1 MFAKRYFSQRILALI
16 LFALLGLITPIG
28 VHAISATATSAIDVE
43 RTEVPTTNF
52 LVQQGRSLYQT
63 GRFSEAATVWQQ
75 VADAFAASGDKL
87 GQAMALSNLS
97 LTYQQMG
104 EWEQAE
110 DAIAS
115 SLTLVKNSPSST
127 QQRKILAQTL
137 NIQGRLQFTLGQTEQ
152 ALNTWKTAADT
163 YKKAGDEAGAVRITV
178 NQAQA
183 LQSLGNYNQAWRN
196 LLQIGKNLLPQK
208 DSLIKILVLRN
219 LGDILRVVGEPSDVD
234 GYWLSLWKDWQKSL
248 EINEKLDS
256 LEKSKQI
263 LQQSLE
269 IAQRL
274 QINQEIAEN
283 HLSLGNTNRA
293 LAATKNNASQYYE
306 QVKAASANYDKAI
319 AIAPL
324 TTKLQAQLNQLS
336 LLLEAEQWLL
346 EPRRRNIAREFIS
359 QIQSQLQSQIA
370 NWRNIEAQI
379 QQLPPSRRAIY
390 ARINLAQSLMK
401 AKSNLSASNDQEM
414 AQLLESAIQQGKN
427 IKDRRAESYA
437 LGTLGAVYEQNQQYT
452 KALDLTR
459 AALNLSQA
467 MKAAD
472 ISYRWEWQMGRLLKA
487 QKNSTEALDYYAEA
501 FKTLQS
507 LRSDLVAS
515 NPEVQFTFR
524 DSVEPIYRQYVDLLL
539 QKTPTEQGEIAQKDL
554 EQARKVIEALQL
566 AELDNFF
573 RDACLTT
580 QEVQIDKVDQ
590 TAAVLY
596 PIILENRIEIILSLP
611 GKPLHQYT
619 TATNIPQKEIE
630 KTLNI
635 LRQLLADVRNNQ
647 EPELSTVPKQLY
659 DWLIRPAEIELK
671 NSGVKTL
678 VFVLDGS
685 LRNIPMAMLNDGNQ
699 YLIENYSIAV
709 TPGLQLLKPQPLR
722 QVRLT
727 ALAAGLSEPRESFP
741 ALPNVENELRLIQS
755 KFPSQ
760 ELLNNTFTSGAIQ
773 TKIEASPFP
782 VVHIATH
789 GNFSSKAEE
798 TFILTWDGRVNVKQ
812 IDSVLRTGELGRRQP
827 IELLVLSACETAQGD
842 NQAALGLAGV
852 AVKAGARST
861 LATLWQVS
869 DESTSILIGQFYQE
883 LTSNKYIAKAEALRR
898 AQVYLLKNS
907 EYQLPYYWSP
917 FVLVGN
923 WQ

>member
-1 MFAKRYFSQRILALI
+1 MFAKRDFAKRILALM

-28 VHAISATATSAIDVE
+28 VRAIGQEHSLPIANSQSLIPRAT
-43 RTEVPTTNF
+43 N
-52 LVQQGRSLYQT
+52 LYQT
-63 GRFSEAATVWQQ
+63 GRFSEAATVWKQA
-75 VADAFAASGDKL
+75 ADAFAASGDKL

-97 LTYQQMG
+97 LTYQQLG
-104 EWEQAE
+104 EWQKAS

-115 SLTLVKNSPSST
+115 SLTLLKNAPSGT
-127 QQRKILAQTL
+127 QHRKILAQTL

-152 ALNTWKTAADT
+152 ALTTWKTAADT
-163 YKKAGDEAGAVRITV
+163 YKQAGDETGAIRIIV

-183 LQSLGNYNQAWRN
+183 LQSLGNYNQAWRT
-196 LLQIGKNLLPQK
+196 
-208 DSLIKILVLRN
+208 LIENGKILLAEKESIVKVSLLRK
-219 LGDILRVVGEPSDVD
+219 LGDILRVVGEPSEVD
-234 GYWLSLWKDWQKSL
+234 RYWISLWQDWQKSL
-248 EINEKLDS
+248 EIDEKIDS

-274 QINQEIAEN
+274 QINQEIAETQ
-283 HLSLGNTNRA
+283 LSLGNTNRT
-293 LAATKNNASQYYE
+293 LAATKEFLSSYYE
-306 QVKAASANYDKAI
+306 QVKAANENYQQAI
-319 AIAPL
+319 DIGAP

-346 EPRRRNIAREFIS
+346 ESREGNIVREVIS
-359 QIQSQLQSQIA
+359 EIQSELRDKIT
-370 NWRNIEAQI
+370 NWRNIEAEI
-379 QQLPPSRRAIY
+379 EQLPASRRSIY
-390 ARINLAQSLMK
+390 ARINLAQSLRK
-401 AKSNLSASNDQEM
+401 AKGNLSIANDQEI
-414 AQLLESAIQQGKN
+414 AQLLESAVQQAEN
-427 IKDRRAESYA
+427 IKDARAESYA
-437 LGTLGAVYEQNQQYT
+437 LGTLGTVYEQNRQYN
-452 KALDLTR
+452 KATDLSR

-467 MKAAD
+467 IKAAD
-472 ISYRWEWQMGRLLKA
+472 ISYRWEWQIGRLLKA
-487 QKNSTEALDYYAEA
+487 QENKKDALEYYAES

-539 QKTPTEQGEIAQKDL
+539 QKNATEQGEIEQKDL

-580 QEVQIDKVDQ
+580 QEVQIDKVDA

-611 GKPLHQYT
+611 GKPLRQYT
-619 TATNIPQKEIE
+619 TAKNIPQKEVE
-630 KTLNI
+630 TTLNI
-635 LRQLLADVRNNQ
+635 LQKLLADSRNSQ
-647 EPELSTVPKQLY
+647 DPDILTYSRQLY
-659 DWLIRPAEIELK
+659 DWLIRPAETELK
-671 NSGVKTL
+671 NSRVKTL
-678 VFVLDGS
+678 VFVLDGL
-685 LRNIPMAMLNDGNQ
+685 LRNIPMAVLNDGNQ
-699 YLIENYSIAV
+699 YLIEQYSIAL
-709 TPGLQLLKPQPLR
+709 TPGLQLLKPQPLTE
-722 QVRLT
+722 VRLT
-727 ALAAGLSEPRESFP
+727 ALAAGLSEARENFKP
-741 ALPNVENELRLIQS
+741 LPNVESELRLIQA
-755 KFPSQ
+755 KIPSQ
-760 ELLNNTFTSGAIQ
+760 ELLNTTFTSQAIQ
-773 TKIEASPFP
+773 TNIEASPFP

-812 IDSVLRTGELGRRQP
+812 IDRVLRTGELGRRQP

-852 AVKAGARST
+852 AVRAGARST

-869 DESTSILIGQFYQE
+869 DKSTSILIGQFYKE
-883 LTSNKYIAKAEALRR
+883 LTENKDIAKAEALRR

>member
-1 MFAKRYFSQRILALI
+1 MFAKRDFAKRILALM

-28 VHAISATATSAIDVE
+28 VRAIGQEHSLPIANSQSLIPRAT
-43 RTEVPTTNF
+43 N
-52 LVQQGRSLYQT
+52 LYQT
-63 GRFSEAATVWQQ
+63 GRFSEAATVWKQA
-75 VADAFAASGDKL
+75 ADAFAASGDKL

-97 LTYQQMG
+97 LTYQQLG
-104 EWEQAE
+104 EWQKAS

-115 SLTLVKNSPSST
+115 SLTLLKNAPSGT
-127 QQRKILAQTL
+127 QHRKILAQTL

-152 ALNTWKTAADT
+152 ALTTWKTAADT
-163 YKKAGDEAGAVRITV
+163 YKQAGDETGAIRIIV

-183 LQSLGNYNQAWRN
+183 LQSLGNYNQAWRT
-196 LLQIGKNLLPQK
+196 
-208 DSLIKILVLRN
+208 LIENGKILLAEKESIVKVSLLRK
-219 LGDILRVVGEPSDVD
+219 LGDILRVVGEPSEVD
-234 GYWLSLWKDWQKSL
+234 RYWISLWQDWQKSL
-248 EINEKLDS
+248 EIDEKIDS

-283 HLSLGNTNRA
+283 QLSLGNTNRA
-293 LAATKNNASQYYE
+293 LAANKKNAAQYYE
-306 QVKAASANYDKAI
+306 QIKAARENYDRVI
-319 AIAPL
+319 SIGAP

-346 EPRRRNIAREFIS
+346 ESREGNIVREVIS
-359 QIQSQLQSQIA
+359 EIQSELRDKIT
-370 NWRNIEAQI
+370 NWRNIEAEI
-379 QQLPPSRRAIY
+379 EQLPASRRSIY
-390 ARINLAQSLMK
+390 DRINLAQSLRK
-401 AKSNLSASNDQEM
+401 AKGNLSIANDQEI
-414 AQLLESAIQQGKN
+414 AQLLESAVQQAEN
-427 IKDRRAESYA
+427 IKDARAESYA
-437 LGTLGAVYEQNQQYT
+437 LGTLGTVYEQNRQYN
-452 KALDLTR
+452 KATDLSR

-467 MKAAD
+467 IKAAD
-472 ISYRWEWQMGRLLKA
+472 ISYRWEWQIGRLLKA
-487 QKNSTEALDYYAEA
+487 QENKKDALEYYAES

-539 QKTPTEQGEIAQKDL
+539 QKNATEQGEIAQKNL

-580 QEVQIDKVDQ
+580 QEVQIDKVDA

-611 GKPLHQYT
+611 GKPLRQYT
-619 TATNIPQKEIE
+619 TAKNIPQKEVE
-630 KTLNI
+630 TTLNI
-635 LRQLLADVRNNQ
+635 LQKLLADSRNSQ
-647 EPELSTVPKQLY
+647 DPDILTYSRQLY
-659 DWLIRPAEIELK
+659 DWLIRPAETELK
-671 NSGVKTL
+671 NSRVKTL
-678 VFVLDGS
+678 VFVLDGL
-685 LRNIPMAMLNDGNQ
+685 LRNIPMAVLNDGNQ
-699 YLIENYSIAV
+699 YLIEQYSIAL
-709 TPGLQLLKPQPLR
+709 TPGLQLLKPQPLTE
-722 QVRLT
+722 VRLT
-727 ALAAGLSEPRESFP
+727 ALAAGLSEARENFKP
-741 ALPNVENELRLIQS
+741 LPNVESELRLIQA
-755 KFPSQ
+755 KIPSQ
-760 ELLNNTFTSGAIQ
+760 ELLNTTFTSQAIQ
-773 TKIEASPFP
+773 TNIEASPFP

-812 IDSVLRTGELGRRQP
+812 IDRVLRTGELGRRQP

-852 AVKAGARST
+852 AVRAGARST

-869 DESTSILIGQFYQE
+869 DKSTSILIGQFYKE
-883 LTSNKYIAKAEALRR
+883 LTENKDIAKAEALRR